1 MAIRPPI
8 LRAGDTI
15 GIVTLGSPLDA
26 ATINARVQTLRNM
39 GFNVI
44 LGQHVYSYDGIVAA
58 PARQRAADL
67 MRMFIDPQVNM
78 ILPTRGGTG
87 IQTILPFLD
96 YSVINRNPKIIS
108 GYSDVTVLLNILY
121 QFSNIITFHS
131 LMLINFSLATPPY
144 DFHQFFEAT
153 STLAAPRVIQNPPG
167 MLQVSV
173 VQGNVTAPIVGGNM
187 TSLVN
192 TLGTPYEIDTR
203 GKILLLEDLN
213 TPTTTLF
220 RYFTQLSMAG
230 KFRDCVGFVMGECSN
245 CPVAYG
251 TTYTDLINQWLVPLG
266 KPLMMNVSTAH
277 GPYKAAIPIGA
288 TVNLNTFNNTLTVI
302 EPAVSI

>member
-15 GIVTLGSPLDA
+15 GIVTLGSPLGA
-26 ATINARVQTLRNM
+26 ETINARIRTLRDI

-44 LGQHVYSYDGIVAA
+44 LGRYVYSYEGIVAA
-58 PARQRAADL
+58 PAPQRAADL
-67 MRMFIDPQVNM
+67 MDMFTNPEVRM

-87 IQTILPFLD
+87 IQTILPFLNFEL
-96 YSVINRNPKIIS
+96 IQRNPKIIS
-108 GYSDVTVLLNILY
+108 GYSDVTVLLNSLY
-121 QFSNIITFHS
+121 QFSNLITLHS
-131 LMLINFSLATPPY
+131 IMLINFSLATPPY
-144 DFHQFFEAT
+144 DYNQFFEAT
-153 STLAAPRVIQNPPG
+153 STLTAPRVIQNPPG
-167 MLQVSV
+167 MPQISV
-173 VQGNVTAPIVGGNM
+173 IEGNVSAPIVGGNI
-187 TSLVN
+187 TSLVH

-203 GKILLLEDLN
+203 DKILLLEDLN
-213 TPTTTLF
+213 VPTNTLY

-230 KFRDCVGFVMGECSN
+230 KLQDSVGFVMGECTN

-251 TTYTDLINQWLVPLG
+251 TSYVDLINQWLVPLG

-288 TVNLNTFNNTLTVI
+288 NVNLNTFTNTLTVL
-302 EPAVSI
+302 EPFVAL